1 MAYKYNCY
9 RSIIILISQKKML
22 WIKILKETRVKTKK
36 LNLDYFKNDK
46 AALVAVLRIKIDE
59 VLC

>member
-9 RSIIILISQKKML
+9 RSFIILISQKKMF
-22 WIKILKETRVKTKK
+22 WIKILKKTRVKKK
-36 LNLDYFKNDK
+36 LNLDFFLNDK